1 MKNLILVF
9 SVLFLFSCGLGSTDN
24 KTEDEKD
31 NTKESVTENE
41 DSKSSEGSC
50 EEFLVDY
57 EKWVDEMI
65 VVIKKAKSNPLDLSN
80 TKRMMEA
87 TTKLSEWMEKW
98 TNLYDCANNEEYTKK
113 MEELQKKVEKE
124 LGE

>member
-1 MKNLILVF
+1 MKNVIFVL
-9 SVLFLFSCGLGSTDN
+9 SVLFFASCGLGTSESKN
-24 KTEDEKD
+24 QEEKD
-31 NTKESVTENE
+31 DTKESVTENE

-65 VVIKKAKSNPLDLSN
+65 VVIKKAKSNPLDLNN
-80 TKRMMEA
+80 TKRMMNA
-87 TTKLSEWMEKW
+87 TTKLSDWMEKW
-98 TNLYDCANNEEYTKK
+98 TNLYDCADNEKYTKK